1 MFHFDDWEHFLRFDP
16 GACEPFFRL
25 FDTDVCLH
33 LAAVELW
40 VASVLL
46 GLFHLPEY
54 FFHDVFAL
62 HDGDEAFV
70 GVALFSHR
78 QVLFGF
84 VHTASEDGVIDYTR
98 EILPFIAVRFCFKQT
113 VRRKLYSQNVQLW
126 LRNVDS
132 ERAHA
137 HNVWFV
143 LGLQSSIKNR
153 EGVTLSTLAVGR
165 GKFIACWRCCISLII
180 YFIIAKFGSGSQHLL
195 QPDRQTLEYGDYQ
208 KQNNMYLGQL

>member
-1 MFHFDDWEHFLRFDP
+1 MIESIF
-16 GACEPFFRL
+16 
-25 FDTDVCLH
+25 
-33 LAAVELW
+33 
-40 VASVLL
+40 
-46 GLFHLPEY
+46 
-54 FFHDVFAL
+54 FAL
-62 HDGDEAFV
+62 IQQPASPSFGCLTLMSACISLPLSFGSLLCFLACFICPNTFFTTFSYFTTEMKLSL
-70 GVALFSHR
+70 ALLFFSHR